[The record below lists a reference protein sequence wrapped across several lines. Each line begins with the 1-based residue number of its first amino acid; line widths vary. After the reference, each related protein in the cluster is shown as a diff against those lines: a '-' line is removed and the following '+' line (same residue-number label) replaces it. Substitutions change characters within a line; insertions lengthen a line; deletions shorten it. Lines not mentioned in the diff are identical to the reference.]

1 MNQHPTAAQRYID
14 GLIAA
19 LRTRDPLV
27 FGEFLM
33 KSGRGSPDFARDPA
47 KLEQAMHRFI
57 LTFPELSDL
66 HDESR
71 QWLADHPG
79 SLV

>member
-1 MNQHPTAAQRYID
+1 M
-14 GLIAA
+14 IAA

-27 FGEFLM
+27 FAEFLM
-33 KSGRGSPDFARDPA
+33 KSGRGSPGFANDPI

-66 HDESR
+66 HEESR
-71 QWLADHPG
+71 RWLDGHPG
-79 SLV
+79 SIV